1 MTNMLARTASATGL
15 IAALGLSGGCAI
27 TIASHAVEGE
37 FHQTLS
43 TSDDTVDLEVRAG
56 SGRISVTTGEPG
68 TVSVTGFIRGRVGG
82 WSGSSEA
89 DMEDRVREI
98 EANPPIDQ
106 NGDMIDIGRLE
117 GSVRRHI
124 SVSYEVVVPP
134 DTNVRASIGSGSQ
147 SVEGVDGAVDASAG
161 SGRTIVTDVGG
172 DVTASAGSGR
182 IELTAIGGDAR
193 VSAGSGS
200 IRIDGLDAALRG
212 RTGSGSIRVDGSPGG
227 EWNLRTGSGRITID
241 FPDDAAFELD
251 ARAGSGGVRSDHP
264 LTVTGTERRGRLEGT
279 VRGGG
284 PTVTLRTGSGGITI
298 D

>member
-1 MTNMLARTASATGL
+1 MLPRTAATVGL
-15 IAALGLSGGCAI
+15 IAALGFSGGCAI

-37 FHQTLS
+37 FQRTLS
-43 TSDDTVDLEVRAG
+43 TSDNTVDLEVRAG

-82 WSGSSEA
+82 WSGSSAA

-98 EANPPIDQ
+98 EANPPIEQ
-106 NGDMIDIGRLE
+106 HGNVIDIGRLE
-117 GSVRRHI
+117 GFVRRRI

-134 DTNVRASIGSGSQ
+134 DTNVRARIGSGSQ
-147 SVEGVDGAVDASAG
+147 SVEGVGGAVDASAG
-161 SGRTIVTDVGG
+161 SGRTIVSDVAG

-182 IELTAIGGDAR
+182 IELTAIGGG
-193 VSAGSGS
+193 AGSGS
-200 IRIDGLDAALRG
+200 IRIEGFDAALRA
-212 RTGSGSIRVDGSPGG
+212 RTGSGSIRVEGAPGG
-227 EWNLRTGSGRITID
+227 EWNLRTGSGGITID

-264 LTVTGTERRGRLEGT
+264 VTATGTERRGRLEGT

-284 PTVTLRTGSGGITI
+284 PTVTLRAGSGRITI